1 MDPASLNYDPL
12 ATCDSG
18 CTYCIYGCMD
28 PLAGNYNSQATCDD
42 GSCTYTIPGCTDMT
56 ASNYDPNATVDDGS
70 CQYLNCG
77 CTDPLAYNYGYNV
90 AGQLVGTPPSCD
102 DGNCQY
108 CEDPAMD
115 VSWTVTN
122 ATQNTDSFF
131 PCAMNCDGAID
142 LTVTSATGCTN
153 YTIVYMYWHCG
164 ISNSNVYLVQNT
176 TYTTGTTNFP
186 DLCPKMW
193 TILLEDCN
201 GCQMQIEIPV
211 GGSAPGC
218 GCTDPAA
225 LNYCESCTY
234 DDGSCEY
241 CGCTDDGAINYNPEA
256 TANCDPDTCEHPP
269 LLPPCIPP
277 TIDQTLYQIQAC
289 IAENG
294 FDYYNKVLI
303 GKTDDCS
310 IMNVWKLILI
320 DYLLKKKGLEC
331 IYNCA
336 DANTPD
342 AADVYVSCRRLWRVG
357 GTTTGFGDPIQTA
370 INDASDGP
378 NYGTTS
384 TAAMF
389 ELSSTTLLYPGDVIK
404 HHTSGNIWI
413 FYGPGQGSNAFGV
426 SVAGL
431 DPENASGNASGYW
444 GYCNDN
450 MRYISNTNNI
460 NYIDNFINFVNT
472 FCADCK
478 TDLNVFKGNIQVSAK
493 QQYQIG
499 TNLDE
504 IDDIE
509 I

>member
-1 MDPASLNYDPL
+1 
-12 ATCDSG
+12 
-18 CTYCIYGCMD
+18 
-28 PLAGNYNSQATCDD
+28 
-42 GSCTYTIPGCTDMT
+42 
-56 ASNYDPNATVDDGS
+56 
-70 CQYLNCG
+70 
-77 CTDPLAYNYGYNV
+77 
-90 AGQLVGTPPSCD
+90 
-102 DGNCQY
+102 
-108 CEDPAMD
+108 
-115 VSWTVTN
+115 
-122 ATQNTDSFF
+122 
-131 PCAMNCDGAID
+131 
-142 LTVTSATGCTN
+142 
-153 YTIVYMYWHCG
+153 
-164 ISNSNVYLVQNT
+164 
-176 TYTTGTTNFP
+176 
-186 DLCPKMW
+186 
-193 TILLEDCN
+193 
-201 GCQMQIEIPV
+201 
-211 GGSAPGC
+211 
-218 GCTDPAA
+218 
-225 LNYCESCTY
+225 
-234 DDGSCEY
+234 
-241 CGCTDDGAINYNPEA
+241 
-256 TANCDPDTCEHPP
+256 
-269 LLPPCIPP
+269 
-277 TIDQTLYQIQAC
+277 
-289 IAENG
+289 
-294 FDYYNKVLI
+294 
-303 GKTDDCS
+303 
-310 IMNVWKLILI
+310 MNVWKLILI